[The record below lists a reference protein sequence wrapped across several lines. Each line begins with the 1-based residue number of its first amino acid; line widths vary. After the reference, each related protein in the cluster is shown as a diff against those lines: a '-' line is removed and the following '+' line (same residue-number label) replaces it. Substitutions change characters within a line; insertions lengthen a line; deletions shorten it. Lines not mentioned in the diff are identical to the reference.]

1 MSEIVPAAAK
11 QSTEQSEISFIM
23 FSSKQDYVRDW

>member
-11 QSTEQSEISFIM
+11 QSTEQSEISFM
-23 FSSKQDYVRDW
+23 FSSKQDYVRD